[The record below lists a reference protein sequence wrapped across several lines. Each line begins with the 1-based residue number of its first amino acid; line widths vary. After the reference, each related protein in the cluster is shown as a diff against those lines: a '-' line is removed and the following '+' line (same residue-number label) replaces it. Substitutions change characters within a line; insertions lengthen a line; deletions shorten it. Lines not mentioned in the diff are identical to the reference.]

1 MVILAGGLTPA
12 WQQTLVFETFAPGE
26 VNRAQ
31 QAAWCASGK
40 VLNVGCLA
48 HQLGSPSHTVSFA
61 GGVTGQALRADFATL
76 GVPTTWVE
84 TAAPTRVCTTILDRQ
99 HHVTTELVENAAP
112 VSAEELTAYLQAW
125 RTQAARAKVM
135 VLSGS
140 TPAGTPVDFLASL
153 AAASAVPLVLDF
165 RGEELRRCLALKPW
179 VVKPNHAEL
188 AATVGHP
195 LIDEADI
202 WEAMA
207 ELRSAGAEHV
217 VVTDGG
223 NPVWTLGPEGRA
235 QFTPPKV
242 AVVNPIGCGDCF
254 ATGLAYG
261 RLQGDS
267 WDQTVTTALAIA
279 AENARHLLPAR
290 FPWPVTA
297 RVDF

>member
-1 MVILAGGLTPA
+1 MILAGGLTPA
-12 WQQTLVFETFAPGE
+12 WQQTLVFESFTLGE
-26 VNRAQ
+26 VNRAR
-31 QAAWCASGK
+31 QATWCASGK
-40 VLNVGCLA
+40 VLNVGCMA
-48 HQLGSPSHTVSFA
+48 HHLGVPTHTVSFA
-61 GGVTGQALRADFATL
+61 GGVTGQALRADFASL
-76 GVPTTWVE
+76 GVPTAWVE
-84 TAAPTRVCTTILDRQ
+84 TVAPTRVCTTILDRRRA
-99 HHVTTELVENAAP
+99 VTTELVENAAP
-112 VSAEELTAYLQAW
+112 VTTDELAAYQRAWNDHVAQA
-125 RTQAARAKVM
+125 QMV

-140 TPAGTPVDFLASL
+140 TPAGTPVDYLATL
-153 AAASAVPLVLDF
+153 AAATTAPLVLDF

-188 AATVGHP
+188 AATVGRP
-195 LIDEADI
+195 LIDEADL

-242 AVVNPIGCGDCF
+242 EVVNPIGCGDCF

-261 RLQGDS
+261 RLQGRS
-267 WDQTVTTALAIA
+267 WGETVTTALAIA

-290 FPWPVTA
+290 FKWTA
-297 RVDF
+297 NPR

>member
-12 WQQTLVFETFAPGE
+12 WQQTLVFETFATGE
-26 VNRAQ
+26 VNRAH

-40 VLNVGCLA
+40 VLNVGCMA
-48 HQLGSPSHTVSFA
+48 HHLGVPTHTVSFA
-61 GGVTGQALRADFATL
+61 GGVTGQALLADFAAL
-76 GVPTTWVE
+76 GVPTTWVD

-99 HHVTTELVENAAP
+99 HNVTTELVENAPP
-112 VSAEELTAYLQAW
+112 VTSEELAAYLQAW
-125 RTQAARAKVM
+125 KIQAARAQVV

-153 AAASAVPLVLDF
+153 AAASTAPLVLDF

-188 AATVGHP
+188 AATVGHR

-242 AVVNPIGCGDCF
+242 EVVNPIGCGDCF

-261 RLQGDS
+261 RLLGRS
-267 WDQTVTTALAIA
+267 WVETVTTALAIA

-290 FPWPVTA
+290 FTWPA
-297 RVDF
+297 NPR